1 MSGHRTHS
9 IQISARITHFSLV
22 KKNLDDFILKILIK
36 FAHEMMMNTVC
47 RLFYFY
53 FITREKYVQV
63 DLLQVAHV

>member
-1 MSGHRTHS
+1 M
-9 IQISARITHFSLV
+9 
-22 KKNLDDFILKILIK
+22 KNELYGNNLIPVSYSCMQQK
-36 FAHEMMMNTVC
+36 ELPDKVAIRKMMMNTVC